1 MRTAPV
7 KAIALPAVYRANL
20 EFQSHVPFQ
29 HPRTRVI
36 DSRKRG
42 RRGFCT
48 LVHSLCKKLPATS
61 TKTHT
66 IQDNCSNN
74 YEENGS
80 NSDCHNDNNG
90 ECRVI

>member
-36 DSRKRG
+36 DSRTRG

-48 LVHSLCKKLPATS
+48 SVHSLICLSVVVHRTMYKHVH
-61 TKTHT
+61 HT
-66 IQDNCSNN
+66 
-74 YEENGS
+74 
-80 NSDCHNDNNG
+80 
-90 ECRVI
+90 